1 MIIRL
6 RSEQFEQRLRWIEE
20 NISPR
25 KFYLHTMQG
34 GQGWTYYAQLKT
46 IVIEDEQLQLL
57 YILRWENE

>member
-20 NISPR
+20 NISPQ

-34 GQGWTYYAQLKT
+34 GQGWTYYKETGT
-46 IVIEDEQLQLL
+46 IAIDDEQLELL
-57 YILRWENE
+57 YILRWGV